1 MNRFTAEFL
10 GTFFL
15 ATFALIGNPLGL
27 AVGLVALIWVLGP
40 ISGAH
45 FNPVVTAS
53 FRIRGK
59 ITNGG
64 LLGYIGTQF
73 VAVSAAAFV
82 TAMLVGHDPERAEVA
97 GAGAPDAWLSAL
109 TAEILGTCFIVFVIL
124 VVATCRRTTGNTY
137 AAPAI
142 GAAVFGAIS
151 TFGATSGFFN
161 PAITWASGLHDLL
174 SSLRADTDVTKAF
187 FAELIRFGKF
197 LPWACCL
204 IIAQFIGAVCANGFF
219 WLIYPEDREG

>member
-15 ATFALIGNPLGL
+15 TTFALIGNPLGL
-27 AVGLVALIWVLGP
+27 AVGLTALIWSLGP

-45 FNPVVTAS
+45 FNPAITFAL
-53 FRIRGK
+53 RIRGK
-59 ITNGG
+59 VTTGEM
-64 LLGYIGTQF
+64 LGYIGTQF
-73 VAVSAAAFV
+73 VAVSSAAFM
-82 TAMLVGHDPERAEVA
+82 TAMLVGHNPERAEAA
-97 GAGAPDAWLSAL
+97 GAGVPDAWLSAL
-109 TAEILGTCFIVFVIL
+109 TAEILGTLFLAFVIL
-124 VVATCRRTTGNTY
+124 VVATSRRAAGNTY

-142 GAAVFGAIS
+142 GAALFGALS
-151 TFGATSGFFN
+151 AFGATSGFFN
-161 PAITWASGLHDLL
+161 PAITWASGLHDLV
-174 SSLRADTDVTKAF
+174 SSLRADTDVAQAF

-204 IIAQFIGAVCANGFF
+204 IVVQFIGAVCANGFF